1 MNEMIA
7 NRYALVQLIGEG
19 GMASVYLAVDTIL
32 KREVAVKVLRG
43 DLSKDN
49 TSLVRFQREANAA
62 TKLSHPNIV
71 EVYDV
76 GEDHGKNFIVMEYV
90 KGRTLKDLVRQ
101 RGALAKEEAV
111 NIMRQLVSSVMA
123 AHKNGIIHRDIKSQN
138 VLIKDDG
145 TVKLSDFGIALAADA
160 VQLTQTDVIVGSVHY
175 LAPELARGEQAT
187 QQSDIYAL
195 GIVFYEMLTGD
206 VPHHGDAP
214 VQVALKHLREQIPSV
229 RDFNPDIP
237 QSVDNII
244 RKATVKNRAYRYPT
258 AAAMYDDLVTCLDS
272 DRKNEKMIVFESEE
286 PKRETEDEAE
296 KARKSAE
303 LKKKKKK
310 KKIVGLTTGAIIVLS
325 VLLALAVSALLI
337 YLMGGFHFGKPMV
350 VIPEVRNL
358 SAEEA
363 RVKLQDAGLYPG
375 ETLTY
380 EMTDD
385 LDKGKVIR
393 TSPAEGTS
401 VEQGSSVELY
411 VSEGMYY
418 LMENF
423 VGKKLEDATK
433 TLDACCK
440 LKITVTYE
448 NTSDR
453 EPGIVTAQ
461 NVEEGTKINPTK
473 MQEIRFTVTKYP
485 VIDIPYNIVGMQVEE
500 AKKVLEDLGVKVE
513 TVGTRRPSHM
523 EPTTEERD
531 TGEVNEEGNPIIE
544 TVEVDV
550 EVFDLDESYI
560 GQVYGTDPSVNQPY
574 EQDAASVFKLLYY
587 SE

>member
-531 TGEVNEEGNPIIE
+531 TGEVDEEGNPIIE